1 MEPLTPIPTF
11 AQPDRQGLWKRCVR
25 ACYLLVS
32 LASLFCCAWV
42 RAQDGTPSEYQVKA
56 AFLVNFSKYVEWPE
70 NAFTNETAPLVIGIC
85 GEGRIRED
93 LKKMVIGKTINK
105 RPYIVKYFAD
115 GQEPGPECHILFIR
129 GSEKR
134 RSADIINRLR
144 SSPVLIVG
152 ETDSF
157 LQQGGIINFALK
169 DRKVRLQV
177 SLEAADKA
185 GLKISSKLLSLAEVV
200 KVKPPEK

>member
-1 MEPLTPIPTF
+1 
-11 AQPDRQGLWKRCVR
+11 
-25 ACYLLVS
+25 
-32 LASLFCCAWV
+32 
-42 RAQDGTPSEYQVKA
+42 
-56 AFLVNFSKYVEWPE
+56 
-70 NAFTNETAPLVIGIC
+70 
-85 GEGRIRED
+85 
-93 LKKMVIGKTINK
+93 MVQGKTINK
-105 RPYIVKYFAD
+105 RPYVVKYFPD
-115 GQEPGPECHILFIR
+115 GQEPGSECHILFIA
-129 GSEKR
+129 GSGKR

-144 SSPVLIVG
+144 SSSVLSVG

-177 SLEAADKA
+177 GIGAADKA